1 MWICMKK
8 KMPIIAPTA
17 ELSEKEKNR
26 LRELA
31 KMPDKSFLKNVNR
44 KELDFLLSLVDRQD
58 CQSSY
63 HAAKYAND
71 LDALDKNW
79 I

>member
-1 MWICMKK
+1 MKK
-8 KMPIIAPTA
+8 KMPIIAPTE

-31 KMPDKSFLKNVNR
+31 KMSDKSFLKNVNR

-63 HAAKYAND
+63 NAAKYAND

-79 I
+79 YKK